1 MNLTSIAFPPLT
13 RLTAR
18 WVALDGE
25 GIEHL
30 TLEENAGR
38 ITATGVV
45 SGRAAGQPF
54 GAWYRLGLDAA
65 WQVKQLSV
73 HLTDSRWL
81 IATSRRPGQWLDGD
95 GRPLAE
101 FAGCVDIDLACTP
114 FTNSLPIRRLAWQPG
129 TARDLDML
137 YVDFPGLEARRDR
150 QRYTCL
156 APGRFGYAGLGS
168 GFIADISVDTHG
180 LVTDY
185 PGLFKRLL

>member
-1 MNLTSIAFPPLT
+1 VSVFRPLT

-30 TLEENAGR
+30 TLERNGGR

-45 SGRAAGQPF
+45 SGRAEEKPF
-54 GAWYRLGLDAA
+54 GAWYRLALDAA
-65 WQVKQLSV
+65 WQIKQLSV

-81 IATSRRPGQWLDGD
+81 IATSRQPGKWLDGD
-95 GRPLAE
+95 GQPLPQFDSCAD
-101 FAGCVDIDLACTP
+101 VDLSCTP
-114 FTNSLPIRRLAWQPG
+114 FTNSLPVRRFDWEPEM
-129 TARDLDML
+129 TRDLDML
-137 YVDFPGLEARRDR
+137 YVDFPSLEPRRDR

-156 APGRFGYAGLGS
+156 APGRFRYEGLDS
-168 GFIADISVDTHG
+168 GFTREITFDGDG
-180 LVTDY
+180 LVSGY

>member
-1 MNLTSIAFPPLT
+1 MSLTFRPLT

-25 GIEHL
+25 GVEHL
-30 TLEENAGR
+30 TLEKNAGR
-38 ITATGVV
+38 IIATGVV
-45 SGRAAGQPF
+45 SGGAREERF
-54 GAWYRLGLDAA
+54 GAWYRLALDSS
-65 WQVKQLSV
+65 WRVKQFSV

-81 IATSRRPGQWLDGD
+81 IATSRQPGHWLDGD
-95 GRPLAE
+95 GRRLKE
-101 FAGCVDIDLACTP
+101 FNGCVDVDLACTP

-137 YVDFPGLEARRDR
+137 YVDFPGLEARRER

-156 APGRFGYAGLGS
+156 APGRFRYEALGW
-168 GFIADISVDTHG
+168 GFAADITIDADG
-180 LVTDY
+180 LVANY

>member
-1 MNLTSIAFPPLT
+1 VIAFRPLT

-30 TLEENAGR
+30 TLERNDGR

-45 SGRAAGQPF
+45 TGEAEGKPF
-54 GAWYRLGLDAA
+54 GAWYRLALDAR
-65 WQVKQLSV
+65 WQVKQLCV

-81 IATSRRPGQWLDGD
+81 IATSRRPGKWLDGD
-95 GRPLAE
+95 GRPLPE
-101 FAGCVDIDLACTP
+101 LDGCVDADLACTP
-114 FTNSLPIRRLAWQPG
+114 FTNTLPVRRLDWEAE

-137 YVDFPGLEARRDR
+137 YVDFPTLEARRQR

-156 APGRFGYAGLGS
+156 TANRFRYEGLDGDFTREITFD
-168 GFIADISVDTHG
+168 GDG
-180 LVTDY
+180 LVSDY
-185 PGLFKRLL
+185 PGLFKRCL

>member
-1 MNLTSIAFPPLT
+1 MSLTFRPLT

-30 TLEENAGR
+30 TLERNAGR

-45 SGRAAGQPF
+45 SGRAEGQAF
-54 GAWYRLGLDAA
+54 GAWYRLALDSS
-65 WQVKQLSV
+65 WQVKQFCI

-81 IATSRRPGQWLDGD
+81 IATSRQAGTWLDGD
-95 GRPLAE
+95 GRPLPALD
-101 FAGCVDIDLACTP
+101 GCVDVDLACTP
-114 FTNSLPIRRLAWQPG
+114 FTNSLPVRRLAWQPG
-129 TARDLDML
+129 DTRDLDMV
-137 YVDFPGLEARRDR
+137 YVDFAGLQARPDR

-156 APGRFGYAGLGS
+156 SPSHFRYEGLGS
-168 GFIADISVDTHG
+168 GFVTDISIDHDG
-180 LVTDY
+180 LVSDY